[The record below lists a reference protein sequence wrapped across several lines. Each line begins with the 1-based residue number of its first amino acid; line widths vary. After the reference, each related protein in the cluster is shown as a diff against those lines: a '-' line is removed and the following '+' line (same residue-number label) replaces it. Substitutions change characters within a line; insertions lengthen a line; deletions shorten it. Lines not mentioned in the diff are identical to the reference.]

1 MIQADYIEIQRRGPT
16 TVVRE
21 VHMRNG
27 HGRKTVR
34 ILCGNRVLSDV
45 SEPIRPSENSHRQRK
60 TRRLHKPVRNHRR
73 HR

>member
-1 MIQADYIEIQRRGPT
+1 MIQANYIEIRRRGPT

-27 HGRKTVR
+27 RGRKTVR
-34 ILCGNRVLSDV
+34 ILRGNRVLSDV
-45 SEPIRPSENSHRQRK
+45 SEPIRPSENSRRK